1 MIWKKGDEIQ
11 DGTVEGQLGGDNS
24 QISTLT
30 VDDPQNDE
38 VYTCVVTSGQFTN
51 SASSETIVRLN
62 TYCELESISLDCIY
76 LIAFSL
82 TH

>member
-1 MIWKKGDEIQ
+1 MIWKKGEEIQ
-11 DGTVEGQLGGDNS
+11 EETVEGQLGGDNS

-38 VYTCVVTSGQFTN
+38 VYTCVVTSGQYTN

-62 TYCELESISLDCIY
+62 TYCESENIPLDCIY

-82 TH
+82 TY